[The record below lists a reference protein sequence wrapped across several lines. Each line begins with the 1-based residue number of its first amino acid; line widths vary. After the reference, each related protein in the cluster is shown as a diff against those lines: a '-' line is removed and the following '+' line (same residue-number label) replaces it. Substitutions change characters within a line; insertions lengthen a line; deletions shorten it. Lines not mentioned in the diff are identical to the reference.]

1 MTSPRSFLEIRA
13 SYPDDWE
20 IGVLAD
26 VQSVC
31 ADGDTLLH
39 RAALDGACHD
49 VRDLVALGSDPDA
62 VGDMGNTAL
71 HYAAMSGH
79 LLVALALLSAGA
91 ACGPRNEF
99 GQTPA
104 DCAGLG
110 KHFQLEDV
118 LRRLKK

>member
-26 VQSVC
+26 VKSVC
-31 ADGDTLLH
+31 GDGDTLLH
-39 RAALDGACHD
+39 RVALNGALRD
-49 VRDLVALGSDPDA
+49 VRDLLALSSDPNA
-62 VGDMGNTAL
+62 RGDMGNTPL

-79 LLVALALLSAGA
+79 LLVALALMESGA
-91 ACGPRNEF
+91 TPELKNEF

-104 DCAGLG
+104 DAAGLG
-110 KHFQLEDV
+110 KHFQLQEV
-118 LRRLKK
+118 LRRSKK